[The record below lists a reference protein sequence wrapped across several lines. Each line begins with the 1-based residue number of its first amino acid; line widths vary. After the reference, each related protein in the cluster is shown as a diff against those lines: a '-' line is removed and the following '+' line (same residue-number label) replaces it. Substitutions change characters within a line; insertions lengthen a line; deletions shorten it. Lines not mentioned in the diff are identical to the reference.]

1 MALCSALT
9 YCISSGGNPYDGQY
23 SLVGTYNG
31 YDYYSGDSVSYY
43 IYFSTGSTVW
53 CLSTSLGGSC
63 NQFGQVGSFTVCP
76 DLDEGF
82 FTSGSCP
89 TTTTTTTSPCDVFDF
104 EAIFDCM
111 IPTTTTTT
119 TIPPTTTTTTTLPF
133 DPCTG
138 VSVNAAITAYT
149 TTTTTI
155 PVTTT
160 TTTIIRPCNFD
171 GLAQFNLFDEFMRCG
186 NAKRF
191 RDCITGFNYYT
202 NELIYNE
209 SGETLTQ
216 NYVYKTTINGLSACV
231 TFMGLVDNISGAD
244 DIVIVETLGLESA
257 GACLSCLPDPPPPP
271 PPCDCYVLLG
281 FSPAGGTFSI
291 IDCDSNP
298 TTYSVARGATG
309 YTCSLVLPTLISGN
323 ASVYINSGSCDTVV
337 CAPEPPSPPVPCTP
351 YTYHVANTSPVG
363 GLTFTFTDCNGVIIT
378 GGPLG
383 PYDSENVCSTTL
395 PIGPTQLS
403 IGLLEPPIPC
413 V

>member
-1 MALCSALT
+1 MALCSTLT

-63 NQFGQVGSFTVCP
+63 NQFGQINSFTTCP

-82 FTSGSCP
+82 FSSGSCP
-89 TTTTTTTSPCDVFDF
+89 TTTTTTTSPCDTFDF
-104 EAIFDCM
+104 AAIFDCM
-111 IPTTTTTT
+111 VPTTTTTT
-119 TIPPTTTTTTTLPF
+119 TIPPTTTTTTTIPF

-186 NAKRF
+186 NSKRF

-271 PPCDCYVLLG
+271 PPCECYVVEG
-281 FSPAGGTFSI
+281 YSPIGGTFSI

-298 TTYSVARGATG
+298 ATYYVGRGATG
-309 YTCSLVLPTLISGN
+309 YTCSLITPVLVSGN
-323 ASVYINSGSCDTVV
+323 AAVIINSGSCDTVV
-337 CAPEPPSPPVPCTP
+337 CAPEPPIPPVPCELLYYDLYNPTP
-351 YTYHVANTSPVG
+351 ISQIVIYSDCSPIKQISISVNPYSHACIGSDILPSSAN
-363 GLTFTFTDCNGVIIT
+363 LGVVQINQIT
-378 GGPLG
+378 G
-383 PYDSENVCSTTL
+383 
-395 PIGPTQLS
+395 
-403 IGLLEPPIPC
+403 PC
-413 V
+413 